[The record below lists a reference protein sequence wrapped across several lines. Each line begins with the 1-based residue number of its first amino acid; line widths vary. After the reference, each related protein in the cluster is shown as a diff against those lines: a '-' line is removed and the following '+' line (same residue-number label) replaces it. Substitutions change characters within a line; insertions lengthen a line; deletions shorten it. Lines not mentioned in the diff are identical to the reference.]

1 MRSIEF
7 FAGIGGLSAA
17 CPWLDVVAAFDID
30 RDAQSVFQCN
40 FATPYH
46 VRELESVPVE
56 WIAELAAELWWL
68 SPPCTPFTRRGNQRD
83 IEDPRTRS
91 FQRLMQLAT
100 IVRPRTLVIENV
112 VGFESSD
119 MFAACSQLWEQHGY
133 RISSIALCPTQLGW
147 PNSRP
152 RIYTLATLDSQS
164 FDAWM
169 DSQSRISIPNT
180 LLHRT
185 CPTLAQCLQP
195 EIQRNTH
202 PWLWLDPVVAERYA
216 SALDVIDLEDP
227 NAIAAC
233 FAASYG
239 KSIVR
244 SGSVIRS
251 EGGLRRFSAREVANL
266 LGFPEPFTWPDHLSP
281 RRLWHL
287 LGNSLAIPAV
297 AHCMQ
302 FSRR

>member
-7 FAGIGGLSAA
+7 YAGIGGLSAA

-40 FATPYH
+40 FTTPYH

-68 SPPCTPFTRRGNQRD
+68 SPPCTPFTRRGHQRD

-91 FQRLMQLAT
+91 FQRLMQLAA
-100 IVRPRTLVIENV
+100 IVRPKTLVIENV
-112 VGFESSD
+112 VGFESSA
-119 MFAACSQLWEQHGY
+119 MFAACVQLWEQHGY
-133 RISSIALCPTQLGW
+133 RVSSLALCPSQLGW
-147 PNSRP
+147 PNTRP

-164 FDAWM
+164 LDAWV
-169 DSQSRISIPNT
+169 DSQTRVSNPNT
-180 LLHRT
+180 WLHRT
-185 CPTLAQCLQP
+185 CPTLARCLQP
-195 EIQRNTH
+195 EIQRDTH

-216 SALDVIDLEDP
+216 SALDVVDP
-227 NAIAAC
+227 EQPDAIAAC
-233 FAASYG
+233 FASSYG
-239 KSIVR
+239 KAVVR
-244 SGSVIRS
+244 SGSVIRCQ
-251 EGGLRRFSAREVANL
+251 GGLRRFAPREVANL
-266 LGFPEPFTWPDHLSP
+266 LGFPESFTWPDHLSP

-302 FSRR
+302 FSHR